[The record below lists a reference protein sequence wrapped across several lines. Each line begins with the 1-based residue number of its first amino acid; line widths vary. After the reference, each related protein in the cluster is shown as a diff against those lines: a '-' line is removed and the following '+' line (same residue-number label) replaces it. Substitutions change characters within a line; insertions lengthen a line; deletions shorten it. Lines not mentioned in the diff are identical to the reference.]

1 LFDGGTR
8 CRFTPRSQLLR
19 ATALSAQVADL
30 SAPLNFEA
38 DAFGTCSCV
47 GTLTY
52 LEPASGVLAEFVRV
66 VRPGGLICFTHRTD
80 KIDVW
85 RPEQARLV
93 ETGAWALVHESEP
106 LAYLPNHPEYGDSI
120 RRVDSIYRVC

>member
-1 LFDGGTR
+1 MAVGAVGAVRCFVLFDGGTR

-52 LEPASGVLAEFVRV
+52 LEPASGVLAEFVRRREAGSSAPSPPIPQKV
-66 VRPGGLICFTHRTD
+66 HYVYRYEAWSSAPGALLHLRLSPVR
-80 KIDVW
+80 
-85 RPEQARLV
+85 
-93 ETGAWALVHESEP
+93 
-106 LAYLPNHPEYGDSI
+106 
-120 RRVDSIYRVC
+120 